1 MSLLRR
7 RGAAADPEARLV
19 AAASGGDTTAFDQ
32 LRTHHEPAV
41 TEFCSRML
49 EDRHAEAPGVAAET
63 FAAARRELSAKD
75 PQVELR
81 PWLYALAFERCVARL
96 DDGRQGG
103 AVLGQ
108 GEPHEQQRGAA
119 LMLGA
124 LPQAELVSLMSL
136 AGSRPALFGLVSQLG
151 RSAPG
156 FLSALAVDQAA
167 GQAVA
172 ALLPTIA
179 RTGGADA
186 AKHGAQMRPPMAASA
201 QGMAKGADR
210 FWNGARVAAA
220 TAGAVAVG
228 TAGTFAVA
236 SSTGNGDRRDAV
248 VRKGA
253 PGAATQG
260 TPGSRMSISDAG
272 RGSATS
278 SRDRDG
284 GSERDARVT
293 GGARDGRNGRDGRDG
308 TPGSAGRAGGVG
320 AGSAGLSGRDGAAGT
335 SGSNANAGSGT
346 AGPGTGGPGTGGPGT
361 GGPGSLTPRERSL
374 LKLDLE
380 VGSIEAH
387 VRVP

>member
-7 RGAAADPEARLV
+7 RGAAANPEARLV
-19 AAASGGDTTAFDQ
+19 AAASRGDTAAFDQ
-32 LRTHHEPAV
+32 LRAHHEPAV
-41 TEFCSRML
+41 TEFCARML
-49 EDRHAEAPGVAAET
+49 EDRSAEAAGVAAET

-96 DDGRQGG
+96 DDERRGS

-124 LPQAELVSLMSL
+124 LPQSELVSLMSL

-179 RTGGADA
+179 RTGGSEA
-186 AKHGAQMRPPMAASA
+186 AKRTAQLRPPMAASA
-201 QGMAKGADR
+201 QGVAKGADR

-228 TAGTFAVA
+228 TAGAFAVA
-236 SSTGNGDRRDAV
+236 SATGGGGRCDPV

-253 PGAATQG
+253 PGVAAG
-260 TPGSRMSISDAG
+260 NAG
-272 RGSATS
+272 LAHEHLR
-278 SRDRDG
+278 R
-284 GSERDARVT
+284 
-293 GGARDGRNGRDGRDG
+293 GAREWDQQPCSRPRFCARRRPRHRRRPGRTR
-308 TPGSAGRAGGVG
+308 RA
-320 AGSAGLSGRDGAAGT
+320 
-335 SGSNANAGSGT
+335 
-346 AGPGTGGPGTGGPGT
+346 
-361 GGPGSLTPRERSL
+361 
-374 LKLDLE
+374 
-380 VGSIEAH
+380 
-387 VRVP
+387 

>member
-7 RGAAADPEARLV
+7 RGAVVNPEARLV
-19 AAASGGDTTAFDQ
+19 AAASRGDTAAFDQ
-32 LRTHHEPAV
+32 LRAHHEPAV
-41 TEFCSRML
+41 IEFCSRML
-49 EDRHAEAPGVAAET
+49 EERRAEAAGVTAET
-63 FAAARRELSAKD
+63 FAAGRRELSAKD

-124 LPQAELVSLMSL
+124 LPQAELVSLMGL

-179 RTGGADA
+179 RTGGPEA
-186 AKHGAQMRPPMAASA
+186 AKHTAQMRPPMAASA

-220 TAGAVAVG
+220 TAGAVVVG

-236 SSTGNGDRRDAV
+236 SSTGNGDRDAV

-284 GSERDARVT
+284 ASARDARGT

-346 AGPGTGGPGTGGPGT
+346 AGPGTGTGGPGT
-361 GGPGSLTPRERSL
+361 GGPGGLTPRERSL